1 MRSGARVDGRVS
13 GGELLINV
21 VKGNCERCQ
30 EVGRSMLR
38 NRPPRDNQYSQ
49 SCRRWHWWQ
58 RGLLLQA
65 LTEAEALT
73 LQQQDVTAMH
83 QPVEERRGHA
93 FIAKHLRP
101 VGKVEIRGQCDA
113 DALVAIRTVSSIM
126 RGTLL
131 LTANSTNSVQG
142 AVWSQQ

>member
-1 MRSGARVDGRVS
+1 
-13 GGELLINV
+13 
-21 VKGNCERCQ
+21 
-30 EVGRSMLR
+30 MLR
-38 NRPPRDNQYSQ
+38 NRPPRDSQYSQ

-113 DALVAIRTVSSIM
+113 DALVAIGEKLQEQLGRRLGEGQVAQLVDQDERVAAIL
-126 RGTLL
+126 REELRQAQLL
-131 LTANSTNSVQG
+131 L
-142 AVWSQQ
+142 